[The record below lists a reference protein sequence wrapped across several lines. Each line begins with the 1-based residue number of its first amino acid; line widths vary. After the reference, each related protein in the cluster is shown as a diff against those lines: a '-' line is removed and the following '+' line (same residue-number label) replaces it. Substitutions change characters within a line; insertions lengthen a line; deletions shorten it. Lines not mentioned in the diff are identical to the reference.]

1 MEQVKYNLDWDSH
14 SDYLRN
20 MLHEMRKKDD
30 MTDVTLVC
38 DDKKQIKAHKI
49 ILSACSSVFKNIIG
63 EHTFPIIYLRGIQ
76 QQEIESILEFMY
88 LGEATLSQSRMDEF
102 LKIATDLE
110 IKELSKN
117 LNLERDEMEHIQVKT
132 EEPEINIE
140 IDEGEL
146 NNYEAHKTKQFEKSS
161 ANEVDQND
169 SNDSQTKCPKCE
181 KVFSHRSNMRRHYK
195 SVHKDV
201 TDVNAGESGTG
212 VDMHNGESEE
222 DAEKSMDENYSNIFQ
237 TEQSESPEIEVN
249 DSSNS
254 ETKCPKCEKAFSHR
268 SNMRRHYKSVH
279 KGITQTPLQF

>member
-20 MLHEMRKKDD
+20 MLHEMRKKDY

-38 DDKKQIKAHKI
+38 DDKKQINAHKI

-140 IDEGEL
+140 IDEGE
-146 NNYEAHKTKQFEKSS
+146 
-161 ANEVDQND
+161 VDQND

-195 SVHKDV
+195 LVHKDV

-237 TEQSESPEIEVN
+237 PEQSESPEIEVN

-279 KGITQTPLQF
+279 KSITQTHLQS